1 MAERVT
7 SYRYGE
13 GETREGQVVQFTA
26 PSDEFELARDA
37 LQHFRD
43 IRLPSSALVNVEHG
57 GYGRYSRYELEQVD
71 YGGGQNEAG
80 GGYYEIL
87 NIKNAPEG
95 RHSVVSHGYMSSGE
109 WFSQFF
115 AEWESVEDAKAHWE
129 KAGRGRIIT
138 MRTFE
143 EAEGEKAQ
151 GLVRVVDTGYLSPW
165 FYATGDAALVGDYVF
180 PEHLAQDPTFTFGR
194 QFLVPE
200 QSDKSDV
207 TLHRLKTCM
216 GCVVRDEPKR
226 TDRWGSYK
234 EQSDTVR
241 KFRAVQWHDGSITE
255 VYPSTPMDKLPVPLA
270 ENDTWVTDA
279 QRQFNEMLAG
289 KSMGFEIEFANGGK
303 FVGKYVPPAEK
314 PKPSAAG
321 DYYVT
326 VTLDNG
332 EAIEGWVNGFTPT
345 EDEPNIASHVEQ
357 RLAKGGKIAVRI
369 ETTSKRTEKG
379 GKKWAGVYHSSLA
392 TPSNQALGLDSES

>member
-1 MAERVT
+1 MAEGIT

-26 PSDEFELARDA
+26 PSDEFELAKDA

-57 GYGRYSRYELEQVD
+57 GYGRYSRYEIEQID
-71 YGGGQNEAG
+71 YGGGQKETA

-95 RHSVVSHGYMSSGE
+95 RHPVVSHGYMSSGE

-129 KAGRGRIIT
+129 KVGRGRIIT

-143 EAEGEKAQ
+143 EAEDKKVK
-151 GLVRVVDTGYLSPW
+151 GLIRVVDTGYLSPW

-200 QSDKSDV
+200 KSDKSDA

-216 GCVVRDEPKR
+216 GCIVRDEPKR
-226 TDRWGSYK
+226 TDHWGGYR
-234 EQSDTVR
+234 EQPETVR
-241 KFRAVQWHDGSITE
+241 KFRAVQWHDGSVTE
-255 VYPSTPMDKLPVPLA
+255 VYPSTPIDMLPVPLA
-270 ENDTWVTDA
+270 ANDTWVTDA
-279 QRQFNEMLAG
+279 QRRFSEMLAG
-289 KSMGFEIEFANGGK
+289 KNMEFEIEFANGGK
-303 FVGKYVPPAEK
+303 FVGKYIPPAKK
-314 PKPSAAG
+314 PKPTAAG
-321 DYYVT
+321 DYYIT
-326 VTLDNG
+326 ATLDNG
-332 EAIEGWVNGFTPT
+332 EAIEGWVNGFVPT

-357 RLAKGGKIAVRI
+357 RLAKGGKTAVRI
-369 ETTSKRTEKG
+369 ETIRKRTEKG
-379 GKKWAGVYHSSLA
+379 GKKWAGVYHSSLSVN
-392 TPSNQALGLDSES
+392 PREVLGLE